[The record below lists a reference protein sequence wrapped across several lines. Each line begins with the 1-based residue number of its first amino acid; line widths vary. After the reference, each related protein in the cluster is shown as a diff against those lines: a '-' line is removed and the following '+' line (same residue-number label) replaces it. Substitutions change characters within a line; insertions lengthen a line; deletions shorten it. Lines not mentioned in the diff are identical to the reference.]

1 MRLTSFC
8 GLVAASTLVASI
20 GFSQFSLRPA
30 IQSAGAGLS
39 PSRNVT
45 PLVEPQIRTEK
56 KSVLMA
62 IGYSLLIPGLGDM
75 YADNFRTGGY
85 YMGADAALWM
95 TYGGFR
101 VYGNWLKQDAKTYAT
116 QNSGVNPNGKNDQFA
131 VDLGNFN
138 NVFDY
143 NDAKLRNRQFDLMY
157 DPNSAYAWQWRSENE
172 RLHYKDMRIR
182 GDAVLRNSQFVIGVL
197 VMNRLI
203 AAISA
208 VRSVSAYNRSVQS
221 LGSWRLKAD
230 VTGGVLSA
238 QNMEL
243 TLSREF

>member
-1 MRLTSFC
+1 MRLTSLC
-8 GLVAASTLVASI
+8 GLVAATTLVTSSC
-20 GFSQFSLRPA
+20 FSQFSLKPA
-30 IQSAGAGLS
+30 IQSAGAAHS
-39 PSRNVT
+39 PSTNVS
-45 PLVEPQIRTEK
+45 PLADPQIRTEK
-56 KSVLMA
+56 KSVLIA

-75 YADNFRTGGY
+75 YADNFRTGRY

-101 VYGNWLKQDAKTYAT
+101 VYGNWLKQDAKTYAAENAAVNL
-116 QNSGVNPNGKNDQFA
+116 NSKNDQFA

-138 NVFDY
+138 NVYDY

-157 DPNSAYAWQWRSENE
+157 DPNSAFSWQWRSEDD

-221 LGSWRLKAD
+221 LGAWRLKAD